1 MAIFDTIVSLL
12 ISLFV
17 IVTPIGI
24 IFGVILLVLA
34 SNAQDT
40 TKKKHLKIGAVCCI
54 AGPIVLLFLLLS
66 GWGLAHILT
75 GTQLKQ

>member
-24 IFGVILLVLA
+24 IVGVILLILA
-34 SNAQDT
+34 SSAQDT
-40 TKKKHLKIGAVCCI
+40 TKKKRLKTGAVWCI